1 MKKMMQSLLF
11 LIAFGTTLMA
21 QTTLDANQFV
31 NDQITGPGV
40 YLVETGKIYA
50 FDGRLD
56 VTWDITIQGPAVDW
70 IGSAENPP
78 VLVNTPGDD
87 GLARQFMEIG
97 TGGKV
102 TLKNLML
109 SGLHSNGAV
118 VGTFVA
124 NVGGEGFVA
133 DNVAAVD
140 WQDFAFRNQFKGSVI
155 SLTNCVF
162 LNGVRLSYS
171 PWGGFPLRMDVA
183 CTDVTLENN
192 TVFNSG
198 RLIANSGPW
207 LNATVHELHCTYVN
221 QTVNGHEQRAYEMIQ
236 ANNIFY
242 NYHFVG
248 RKTTSNV
255 YDSYFTTW
263 NYFADA
269 KAKLDSISLYLG
281 NNFFYRQ
288 PEIDNWFVTSGG
300 DSILPSLLWEHANVD
315 SFVTIDNNYKI
326 GTNYAEFEIG
336 FNNYPDILAK
346 QIQFL
351 DEYWYSAN
359 RGTDWPD
366 WRVPSPVVWDTTTG
380 IPSIAAWPPA
390 MDLSYTNTYLQKAG
404 TDGLPLG
411 DLNWFPSKKAE
422 FLTNKTAI
430 IASLRDSIANAKAL
444 YVPGSATPMI
454 TPNMVSVKQLGS
466 VIPQDYY
473 LSNNYPNP
481 FNPSTKITFGIPEQA
496 NVTVSVYN
504 VLGQKVFELTEHNL
518 AAGSHSFNFDASKLS
533 SGIYVYSI
541 STTNAA
547 GQKFAASKKMMFL
560 K

>member
-1 MKKMMQSLLF
+1 MKKLMLFVLF
-11 LIAFGTTLMA
+11 LIGFVSINLA

-40 YLVETGKIYA
+40 YLVESGKTYA

-56 VTWDITIQGPAVDW
+56 VSWDITIEGPSVEW
-70 IGSAENPP
+70 IGSATNPP
-78 VLVNTPGDD
+78 VLVNTPAED
-87 GLARQFMEIG
+87 GAARQFLELVA
-97 TGGKV
+97 GGKL
-102 TLKNLML
+102 TMKNLLL

-118 VGTFVA
+118 VGVFVN
-124 NVGGEGFVA
+124 NVAGTGMIL
-133 DNVAAVD
+133 DNVAVVD
-140 WQDFAFRNQFKGSVI
+140 WQDFAFMNNTKNCDI
-155 SLTNCVF
+155 SITNCLF
-162 LNGVRLSYS
+162 INGVRLSYS
-171 PWGGFPLRMDVA
+171 PWGGFPVRMNVGGNN
-183 CTDVTLENN
+183 VTVENN
-192 TVFNSG
+192 TVVNSG
-198 RLIANSGPW
+198 RLLCNSGPFF
-207 LNATVHELHCTYVN
+207 NSVVHNLHNSYINFTKAGN
-221 QTVNGHEQRAYEMIQ
+221 EQRAFEMIE

-242 NYHFVG
+242 NYDFCG
-248 RKTTSNV
+248 RHITNNV
-255 YDSYFTTW
+255 YDSYITTW

-269 KAKLDSISLYLG
+269 KAKLDSVSLYLG
-281 NNFFYRQ
+281 KNLYYRQ
-288 PEIDNWFVTSGG
+288 PEILDWFAAQG
-300 DSILPSLLWEHANVD
+300 DTILPGLLWEHANVD

-326 GTNYAEFEIG
+326 GTNYSEFEPS
-336 FNNYPDILAK
+336 FTTPPDNQAK
-346 QIQFL
+346 LLQFL
-351 DEYWYSAN
+351 DEYWYSAH
-359 RGTDWPD
+359 RGVDWPD

-380 IPSIAAWPPA
+380 IPSLTNWPPA
-390 MDLSYTNTYLQKAG
+390 FDLSYTNTYLQKAG

-430 IASLRDSIANAKAL
+430 IASLRDSISNATAL

-454 TPNMVSVKQLGS
+454 TPNMVSVKQEGS